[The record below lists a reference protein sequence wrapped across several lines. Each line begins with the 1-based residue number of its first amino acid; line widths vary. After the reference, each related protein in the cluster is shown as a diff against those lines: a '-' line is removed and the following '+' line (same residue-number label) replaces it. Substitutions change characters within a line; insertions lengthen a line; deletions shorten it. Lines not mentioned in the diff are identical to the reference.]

1 MMTKSKFRS
10 TLSLVLA
17 LIMMSGLWVPAWATD
32 EEMIDQ
38 PVSVTATGGDISA
51 AVGNQPAAPEQVEV
65 DSSADPVEVTVME
78 DIHTGAD
85 AASALTVTTDS
96 SAAVSVTAQDVIAS
110 DPQSNAVEATAS
122 GGEISL
128 SVGTVEAGGDGL
140 HAMTAGGGEI
150 KAETG
155 DIQAGGDGVTAGSK
169 EDGGSIEIHT
179 GTIDAGGDGVVAES
193 TESAGSIEIQTGTI
207 NAGEDGIET
216 VTGSKD
222 SSVKVTVGSEESPT
236 DVTADGTAVIVQNQA
251 GSTEITVTQNVN
263 GKDGVQI
270 NLTDGTVNV
279 AVGGDAAAAETG
291 LEVSEAAKDFPV
303 TGEATVEIAGT
314 LHVDE
319 GGTPVL
325 LGSGITPENVEITV
339 WKVEIGDKQAEAGEI
354 VRQGDASE
362 PQSET
367 AKTVEENINY
377 IIKIDPQQSG
387 SLSSDK
393 GTAKANETVKI
404 TVTIP
409 DGHTLK
415 AVYTDEGK
423 TLTAQDNGDGTFTL
437 TVPVGGG
444 VYVHADFEKQTM
456 PMPGSV
462 PVHRVS
468 PPPPVPVPPPARRLD
483 SQQEGTSFIYR
494 PGGTYFTLLANT
506 VSDLMNRRG
515 IKTFIIEMNGK
526 TYTII
531 AEDLLAWFGGTPSV
545 TMHVDGDKLVL
556 NFERGETVI
565 LDSDETLAAKQ
576 KEQYENDKRGD
587 LPEAT
592 DKSTA
597 AAAAAAAAASAERV
611 VAAARMA
618 AELAA
623 MAAAAEAAGIKTN
636 VPIEPKVARQPDPF
650 IRKPNPPVPVP
661 APARPSERRPG
672 LPPLLPFQ
680 MPSIPDEPE
689 VPEETTDSEELE
701 QNNELDNRKADALMP
716 DGTVEVRAGPAGS

>member
-10 TLSLVLA
+10 ALSLVLA
-17 LIMMSGLWVPAWATD
+17 LIMMAGLWVPAWATD

-179 GTIDAGGDGVVAES
+179 GTIH
-193 TESAGSIEIQTGTI
+193 AGS
-207 NAGEDGIET
+207 DGIET
-216 VTGSKD
+216 SNDGKESI
-222 SSVKVTVGSEESPT
+222 VKVTVGSEESPA
-236 DVTADGTAVIVQNQA
+236 DVIAEGTAVIVHNEA
-251 GSTEITVTQNVN
+251 GSTEITVTQNVT
-263 GKDGVQI
+263 GSDGIQI

-362 PQSET
+362 PQSVI

-377 IIKIDPQQSG
+377 IIKIDSQQSG
-387 SLSSDK
+387 SSLSSNK

-409 DGHTLK
+409 EGHTLK

-423 TLTAQDNGDGTFTL
+423 TLTAKDNGDGTFTL

-456 PMPGSV
+456 PMPGSVPV